1 MGDDVMTKRIAYL
14 GVLTAL
20 AFVFSYIEFLLPL
33 NFGVPG
39 IKLGLA
45 NLVVIVALYMI
56 NVRAACLLSF
66 VRILLTGLTF
76 GNLASM
82 IYSLAGGIL
91 SLVIMILAKRSNVF
105 SVTGVSVLGGVS
117 HNVGQIIIAIL
128 VVETKSLLYYLPVLI
143 ISGTVTGALIGVLA
157 SILIRHLN
165 KAKETL

>member
-1 MGDDVMTKRIAYL
+1 MTKRIAYL
-14 GVLTAL
+14 GVFTAL

-66 VRILLTGLTF
+66 VRILLMGLTF
-76 GNLASM
+76 GNMASM
-82 IYSLAGGIL
+82 IYSLAGGML
-91 SLVIMILAKRSNVF
+91 SLVIMILAKWGNVF

-143 ISGTVTGALIGVLA
+143 ISGTVTGALIGILA

>member
-1 MGDDVMTKRIAYL
+1 MTKRIAYL
-14 GVLTAL
+14 GVFTAL

-82 IYSLAGGIL
+82 IYSLAGGML
-91 SLVIMILAKRSNVF
+91 SLVIMILAKRVNVF

-143 ISGTVTGALIGVLA
+143 ISGTVTGALIGILA

>member
-1 MGDDVMTKRIAYL
+1 MTKRIAYL
-14 GVLTAL
+14 GVFTAL

-82 IYSLAGGIL
+82 IYSLAGGML
-91 SLVIMILAKRSNVF
+91 SLVIMILAKRGNVF

-143 ISGTVTGALIGVLA
+143 ISGTVTGALIGILA

>member
-1 MGDDVMTKRIAYL
+1 M
-14 GVLTAL
+14 
-20 AFVFSYIEFLLPL
+20 
-33 NFGVPG
+33 
-39 IKLGLA
+39 
-45 NLVVIVALYMI
+45 VIVALYMI

-66 VRILLTGLTF
+66 VRILLMGLTF
-76 GNLASM
+76 GNMASM
-82 IYSLAGGIL
+82 IYSLAGGML
-91 SLVIMILAKRSNVF
+91 SLVIMILAKRGNVF

-143 ISGTVTGALIGVLA
+143 ISGTVTGALIGILA